1 MAANKLDSSE
11 TTIHL
16 ESADS
21 LTNNNTAMTITS
33 NAKLSKVCARTEESS
48 KVEQHETE
56 QTKSAQKKVTGPA
69 AAAER
74 LRQKKRRDKQ
84 RHKHEI
90 DMLVTTIPSA
100 VDATNIMRLLSPRL
114 APRYTFDKALT
125 DPADDDHVRSL
136 TSQNHL

>member
-1 MAANKLDSSE
+1 
-11 TTIHL
+11 
-16 ESADS
+16 
-21 LTNNNTAMTITS
+21 MTITS
-33 NAKLSKVCARTEESS
+33 NAKLSKVSARTEESS
-48 KVEQHETE
+48 TSRVEQHETE
-56 QTKSAQKKVTGPA
+56 QTKRAQNAKRQNKQKVTGPA

-100 VDATNIMRLLSPRL
+100 VDATNIMRLLSPRC

-125 DPADDDHVRSL
+125 DPADSAHVRSL